1 MEENSSFVTFLQYLA
16 SSGILAIVTALIGWV
31 FVYNNSRALQ
41 KRSETWS
48 IVKNVSDN
56 LKEIESSSRKFW
68 VPSDSKEID
77 AMSFQN
83 EITALLAET
92 ERWLNHL
99 KQRIEIDGDYK
110 PLITDL
116 FKDATAN
123 IEKVKTYD
131 KSQRTRV
138 SVLVSRRTKI
148 IKALVDESYQ
158 ADRKS
163 VV

>member
-138 SVLVSRRTKI
+138 SVLAVS
-148 IKALVDESYQ
+148 
-158 ADRKS
+158 
-163 VV
+163 

>member
-56 LKEIESSSRKFW
+56 LKGIESSSRKFW

-158 ADRKS
+158 AKFLS
-163 VV
+163 

>member
-1 MEENSSFVTFLQYLA
+1 MEENSSFVAFLQYLA
-16 SSGILAIVTALIGWV
+16 SSGILAIITALIGWV

-138 SVLVSRRTKI
+138 SVLVSKRTKI

-158 ADRKS
+158 AKFLS
-163 VV
+163 

>member
-1 MEENSSFVTFLQYLA
+1 MENIIIFLKYIA
-16 SSGILAIVTALIGWV
+16 DSGFLAITTALIGWI

-56 LKEIESSSRKFW
+56 LKEIESISRKFW
-68 VPSDSKEID
+68 IPSDSKEVD

-83 EITALLAET
+83 EITSLLAET

-99 KQRIEIDGDYK
+99 KQRITINGDFK

-116 FKDATAN
+116 FKDATTN
-123 IEKVKTYD
+123 IEKVGIYD
-131 KSQRTRV
+131 KNQRTRT
-138 SVLVSRRTKI
+138 SI
-148 IKALVDESYQ
+148 IISKRAKTIKSLIDESYQ
-158 ADRKS
+158 DKFL
-163 VV
+163 

>member
-158 ADRKS
+158 AKFLS
-163 VV
+163 

>member
-1 MEENSSFVTFLQYLA
+1 METFFSFVKYLA
-16 SSGILAIVTALIGWV
+16 SSGMLAILTALIGWI
-31 FVYNNSRALQ
+31 FVYKNSRALQ

-68 VPSDSKEID
+68 IPSDSKEID

-99 KQRIEIDGDYK
+99 KQRININNDFK
-110 PLITDL
+110 PLMVDL

-123 IEKVKTYD
+123 IEKAASYN

-138 SVLVSRRTKI
+138 SNLISKRAKI
-148 IKALVDESYQ
+148 VRALIDEAYQ
-158 ADRKS
+158 S
-163 VV
+163 EFL

>member
-138 SVLVSRRTKI
+138 SVLVS
-148 IKALVDESYQ
+148 
-158 ADRKS
+158 
-163 VV
+163 

>member
-68 VPSDSKEID
+68 VPSDLKEID

-123 IEKVKTYD
+123 IEKVNTYD

-158 ADRKS
+158 AKFLS
-163 VV
+163 

>member
-158 ADRKS
+158 AK
-163 VV
+163 

>member
-116 FKDATAN
+116 FKDATSN
-123 IEKVKTYD
+123 IEKVQTYD

-158 ADRKS
+158 AKFLS
-163 VV
+163 

>member
-56 LKEIESSSRKFW
+56 L
-68 VPSDSKEID
+68 KEID

-158 ADRKS
+158 AKFLS
-163 VV
+163 

>member
-148 IKALVDESYQ
+148 IKALV
-158 ADRKS
+158 
-163 VV
+163 

>member
-16 SSGILAIVTALIGWV
+16 SSGILAIITALIGWV

-138 SVLVSRRTKI
+138 SVLVSKRTKI

-158 ADRKS
+158 AKFLS
-163 VV
+163 

>member
-1 MEENSSFVTFLQYLA
+1 MEEHSPFVVFLQYLA
-16 SSGILAIVTALIGWV
+16 SSGILAIMTAIIGWV
-31 FVYNNSRALQ
+31 FVYKNSRALQ

-68 VPSDSKEID
+68 VPSESKEMD

-99 KQRIEIDGDYK
+99 KQRIEINGDFK

-123 IEKVKTYD
+123 IEKVHTFD

-158 ADRKS
+158 AKFLS
-163 VV
+163 

>member
-1 MEENSSFVTFLQYLA
+1 MEEHSPFVVFLQYLA
-16 SSGILAIVTALIGWV
+16 SSGILAIMTAIIGWF
-31 FVYNNSRALQ
+31 FVYKNSRALQ

-68 VPSDSKEID
+68 VPSESKEMD

-99 KQRIEIDGDYK
+99 KQRIEINGDFK

-123 IEKVKTYD
+123 IEKAHTFD

-158 ADRKS
+158 TKFLS
-163 VV
+163 

>member
-1 MEENSSFVTFLQYLA
+1 MEGSRTFLKVLQYLA
-16 SSGILAIVTALIGWV
+16 SSGILAILTALIGWV
-31 FVYNNSRALQ
+31 FVYNNSRSLQ

-68 VPSDSKEID
+68 VPGDSKEID
-77 AMSFQN
+77 AMAFQN

-99 KQRIEIDGDYK
+99 KQRIDIKGDYK
-110 PLITDL
+110 PLIADI

-123 IEKVKTYD
+123 IEKAQSYNKI
-131 KSQRTRV
+131 QRTRV
-138 SVLVSRRTKI
+138 SILVSKRTKI
-148 IKALVDESYQ
+148 IKSLVDESYQ
-158 ADRKS
+158 NKFLK
-163 VV
+163 

>member
-1 MEENSSFVTFLQYLA
+1 MEEHSPFVVFLQYLA
-16 SSGILAIVTALIGWV
+16 SSGILAIMTAIIGWV
-31 FVYNNSRALQ
+31 FVYKNSRALQ

-68 VPSDSKEID
+68 VPSESKEMD

-99 KQRIEIDGDYK
+99 KQRIEINGDFK

-123 IEKVKTYD
+123 IEKVHTYD

-158 ADRKS
+158 AKFLS
-163 VV
+163 

>member
-1 MEENSSFVTFLQYLA
+1 M
-16 SSGILAIVTALIGWV
+16 
-31 FVYNNSRALQ
+31 
-41 KRSETWS
+41 
-48 IVKNVSDN
+48 
-56 LKEIESSSRKFW
+56 
-68 VPSDSKEID
+68 D

-99 KQRIEIDGDYK
+99 KQRIEINGDFK

-123 IEKVKTYD
+123 IEKAHTFD

-158 ADRKS
+158 TKFLS
-163 VV
+163 

>member
-123 IEKVKTYD
+123 IEKVKTYG

-158 ADRKS
+158 AKFLS
-163 VV
+163 

>member
-1 MEENSSFVTFLQYLA
+1 MEANPSLLQSLA
-16 SSGILAIVTALIGWV
+16 SSGVLAILTALIGWV

-99 KQRIEIDGDYK
+99 KQRIEIDGDFK
-110 PLITDL
+110 PLIADL

-123 IEKVKTYD
+123 IEKAQTYD
-131 KSQRTRV
+131 KNQRTRV
-138 SVLVSRRTKI
+138 SILISKRTKI
-148 IKALVDESYQ
+148 IKALIDESYQ
-158 ADRKS
+158 EEFLN
-163 VV
+163 

>member
-110 PLITDL
+110 PLIT
-116 FKDATAN
+116 
-123 IEKVKTYD
+123 
-131 KSQRTRV
+131 
-138 SVLVSRRTKI
+138 
-148 IKALVDESYQ
+148 
-158 ADRKS
+158 
-163 VV
+163 

>member
-1 MEENSSFVTFLQYLA
+1 MDANPSILQTLA
-16 SSGILAIVTALIGWV
+16 SSGVLAILTALIGWV

-99 KQRIEIDGDYK
+99 KQRIEIDGDFK
-110 PLITDL
+110 PLIADL

-123 IEKVKTYD
+123 IEKAQSYD

-138 SVLVSRRTKI
+138 SILVSKRTKI
-148 IKALVDESYQ
+148 IKALIDESYQ
-158 ADRKS
+158 EEFLK
-163 VV
+163 

>member
-99 KQRIEIDGDYK
+99 KQRIKIDGDYK

-116 FKDATAN
+116 FKDATSN
-123 IEKVKTYD
+123 IEKVQTYD

-138 SVLVSRRTKI
+138 SVLVSKRTKI

-158 ADRKS
+158 AKFLS
-163 VV
+163 

>member
-99 KQRIEIDGDYK
+99 KQRIEIDGAYR
-110 PLITDL
+110 PLRTEL
-116 FKDATAN
+116 FKDATSN
-123 IEKVKTYD
+123 IEKVQTYD

-158 ADRKS
+158 AKFLS
-163 VV
+163 

>member
-1 MEENSSFVTFLQYLA
+1 MEENSSFLTFLQYLA
-16 SSGILAIVTALIGWV
+16 SSGILAIITALIGWV

-138 SVLVSRRTKI
+138 SVLVSKRTKI
-148 IKALVDESYQ
+148 IKALVMSHTQ
-158 ADRKS
+158 NF
-163 VV
+163 

>member
-148 IKALVDESYQ
+148 IK
-158 ADRKS
+158 
-163 VV
+163 

>member
-1 MEENSSFVTFLQYLA
+1 MEEHSPLVIFLQYLA
-16 SSGILAIVTALIGWV
+16 SSGILAIMTAIIGWV
-31 FVYNNSRALQ
+31 FVYKNSRALQ

-68 VPSDSKEID
+68 VPSESKEMD

-99 KQRIEIDGDYK
+99 KQRIEINSDFK

-123 IEKVKTYD
+123 IEKVHTYD

-158 ADRKS
+158 AKFLS
-163 VV
+163 

>member
-1 MEENSSFVTFLQYLA
+1 MEENSSFVAFLQYLA
-16 SSGILAIVTALIGWV
+16 SSGILAIITALIGWI

-138 SVLVSRRTKI
+138 SVLVSKRTKI

-158 ADRKS
+158 AKFLS
-163 VV
+163 